1 MTGRV
6 LALLALVVSCAFP
19 AAAAA
24 DVVPV
29 TSGSTVG
36 GAATTLLP
44 LTVPAGN
51 DRFLAVG
58 ISTASNVTVSSV
70 TFGAQALTREQQV
83 TSGGVRSE
91 TWRIV
96 APNTGTANITVT
108 LSAAA
113 PIVVGATSF
122 AGVDQFNPVIVSA
135 FGNQDQTVSN
145 SASFVTNGTV
155 AKDGMFGTIAV
166 SPAAQTGAITNQGS
180 VDLVVADTRWS
191 TASGTIRGAGSTRI
205 GWTGANMSAN
215 SGIVWR
221 WTNEGVV
228 APYAFTW
235 LALKST
241 TGNTPPA
248 VNTPTAT
255 NITQTTATLGG
266 SLGSTGGQS
275 ITAKGVVY
283 CQCADPVIGG
293 AGVSQLN
300 AATNDTTGPFTV
312 NASGLTASRTYTYK
326 AFASNALG
334 TSYTSAATFNTL
346 NQAPTANAGGP
357 YTGSEDS
364 SIALSGSG
372 TDADGDPLTYSWD
385 VNNDGTFGDLTG
397 ATPNLTR
404 AVREQFGIN
413 DGFNGKTY
421 PIRVRVSDGKDAT
434 TSAAV
439 NLTLGDTVP
448 DTTVSNGG
456 AVNEGSTGTVAFGA
470 VTDPSSVDTAAGFR
484 YAYDFNNDGTNEI
497 GGSTYATSVT
507 ATSATVPASFLNDG
521 PGTRTI
527 GMTVFDK
534 DSGGHKYTTAIT
546 VNSVSPT
553 ATFASG
559 VGSPIAENTQAA
571 AVFSNQQDP
580 SSADTAAGFRYAY
593 DWDNNGAWDVGDG
606 TYAGSSTASSMTI
619 PAQYLR
625 DGPASVTVH
634 GAIIDKDGGVN
645 EYRFT
650 IVVNNTAPT
659 ATASNRTVQEGQTAS
674 VGLAAANDSPA
685 DVGSLR
691 YIYDLDDNATDDT
704 AGVTYANASTALT
717 ANVPAALTADGP
729 ATRTMRIR
737 VIDKDGGSNVYTE
750 TVTVTNVAPTGT
762 LANRTVDE
770 GTAISI
776 GLTGVADPGD
786 LATVRYAYDVNNDG
800 VDDTAVTYANATTA
814 TTFPVPPAL
823 TADGPA
829 TFVVRVRVIDK
840 DGGFT
845 AYNATITVANVKP
858 TAKLA
863 DVTVDE
869 GKVATIGATDV
880 VDPADAATVH
890 YVYDVDGNATDD
902 TVGVAYA
909 EGVTATTA
917 QVPANLTAD
926 GPATVPVHVR
936 VVDKDGGSNV
946 YTADVHVENVIPTA
960 TLADVTTVEGTD
972 ATVAFTGAD
981 DVSAADKA
989 AGFTFEWDV
998 DGDGKFTPGTGSVV
1012 VPAPDGP
1019 DSKTIAGAIIDK
1031 DGGRHAYTAKLTVT
1045 NAAPTAKLT
1054 GPDAVGS
1061 AGDVT
1066 VGIEV
1071 ADVGA
1076 DTLTSVLDWGDGTTQ
1091 TITGTDTK
1099 SADHKYASAGEK
1111 TITLVATDSDGA
1123 KSAVATHTVSVAA
1136 APAAPAP
1143 PTTVTPES
1151 AKQAITGVK
1160 ITPRCLRADDLRAK
1174 IAKQQTM
1181 KVRFSLATA
1190 APVKFTL
1197 QRLSGKGGA
1206 SKCPPARGVKHP
1218 DGKRVPGVYRPFT
1231 NKSVNVG
1238 KGANTVTVAATGK
1251 KGRRLAPGT
1260 YLLIIESGGVSAR
1273 TKLWVL
1279 AG

>member
-6 LALLALVVSCAFP
+6 LALIALVVSLAFP
-19 AAAAA
+19 AVSAA

-29 TSGSTVG
+29 ASGATVG
-36 GAATTLLP
+36 SSAITLLP

-70 TFGAQALTREQQV
+70 TFGAQVLTREQQV
-83 TSGGVRSE
+83 TSGAVRSE

-96 APNTGTANITVT
+96 APNAGTANVTVT
-108 LSAAA
+108 LSAPA

-122 AGVDQFNPVIVSA
+122 AGVDQFNPVIVSS
-135 FGNQDQTVSN
+135 FGSQDLTVAN
-145 SASFVTNGTV
+145 AASFVTNGTV

-191 TASGTIRGAGSTRI
+191 TASGSIRGAGSTRI

-228 APYAFTW
+228 SPYAFTW

-248 VNTPTAT
+248 VSSPTAT

-266 SLGSTGGQS
+266 TLGSTGGQS

-293 AGVSQLN
+293 AGVTQLN

-346 NQAPTANAGGP
+346 NQAPTASAGGP
-357 YTGSEDS
+357 YTSQEDNT
-364 SIALSGSG
+364 IALAGSG

-385 VNNDGTFGDLTG
+385 LNNDGTYGDLTG
-397 ATPNLTR
+397 ATPSLTR

-413 DGFNGKTY
+413 DGFTGKTY
-421 PIRVRVSDGKDAT
+421 PIRVRVSDGKDTT

-439 NLTLGDTVP
+439 NLTVNNTVP
-448 DTTVSNGG
+448 DATVSNGG
-456 AVNEGSTGTVAFGA
+456 AVTEGSTGTVSFGA

-507 ATSATVPASFLNDG
+507 ATSATVPASFLNEG
-521 PGTRTI
+521 PDARTI

-534 DSGGHKYTTAIT
+534 DNGGHKYTTAIT
-546 VNSVSPT
+546 VNNVAPT

-571 AVFSNQQDP
+571 AVFSNAQDP
-580 SSADTAAGFRYAY
+580 SAADTAAGFHYAY
-593 DWDNNGAWDVGDG
+593 DWDNDGTWDVGNA
-606 TYAGSSTASSMTI
+606 TYAGGVTAQSMTI

-634 GAIIDKDGGVN
+634 GAIIDEDGGVN

-650 IVVNNTAPT
+650 IVV
-659 ATASNRTVQEGQTAS
+659 
-674 VGLAAANDSPA
+674 D
-685 DVGSLR
+685 
-691 YIYDLDDNATDDT
+691 
-704 AGVTYANASTALT
+704 
-717 ANVPAALTADGP
+717 
-729 ATRTMRIR
+729 
-737 VIDKDGGSNVYTE
+737 
-750 TVTVTNVAPTGT
+750 NVAPTGT
-762 LANRTVDE
+762 LADRTVDE
-770 GTAISI
+770 GTAVSV

-786 LATVRYAYDVNNDG
+786 LASVHYAYDVDG
-800 VDDTAVTYANATTA
+800 NATDDTATATYAGTNAATTA
-814 TTFPVPPAL
+814 PVPPAL

-829 TFVVRVRVIDK
+829 TVTVRVRVLDK
-840 DGGFT
+840 DGASNVYT
-845 AYNATITVANVKP
+845 ATITVANVKP

-869 GKVATIGATDV
+869 GTVATVGPTDV
-880 VDPADAATVH
+880 VDPADGATLH
-890 YVYDVDGNATDD
+890 YVYDLDGNATDD
-902 TVGVAYA
+902 TVGVKYA
-909 EGVTATTA
+909 DPKATTSVTAA
-917 QVPANLTAD
+917 VDGNLTAD
-926 GPATVPVHVR
+926 GPATVPVRVR
-936 VVDKDGGSNV
+936 VIDKDGDANV
-946 YTADVHVENVIPTA
+946 YTADVHVDNVIPTA
-960 TLADVTTVEGTD
+960 TLADVTTVEGTP
-972 ATVAFTGAD
+972 ATIAFTGAD
-981 DVSAADKA
+981 DVSADKN
-989 AGFTFEWDV
+989 AGFEFEWDV
-998 DGDGKFTPGTGSVV
+998 DGDGTFTNGSGSVV

-1019 DSKTIAGAIIDK
+1019 ATKTIAGAIIDK
-1031 DGGRHAYTAKLTVT
+1031 DGGRHEYTAKLTVT

-1054 GPDAVGS
+1054 GPDAVPS

-1066 VGIEV
+1066 VGIEI
-1071 ADVGA
+1071 ADAGDDA
-1076 DTLTSVLDWGDGTTQ
+1076 LTSVLDWGDGTTQ
-1091 TITGTDTK
+1091 TIDGTATT
-1099 SADHKYASAGEK
+1099 SADHKYASPGEK
-1111 TITLVATDSDGA
+1111 TITLVTTDSDGA
-1123 KSAVATHTVSVAA
+1123 KSAVAAHTVTVAA

-1143 PTTVTPES
+1143 PATVTPE
-1151 AKQAITGVK
+1151 AVKQTITGVK
-1160 ITPRCLRADDLRAK
+1160 LTPRCLRADNLRAQ
-1174 IAKQQTM
+1174 IAKVQTL

-1231 NKSVNVG
+1231 NKSVNVAQ
-1238 KGANTVTVAATGK
+1238 GANTVTVAATGK
-1251 KGRRLAPGT
+1251 KGKRLAPGT
-1260 YLLIIESGGVSAR
+1260 YLLTIESAGVTAR

-1279 AG
+1279 AN